1 MYRVAHSQ
9 SLVETS
15 ERVEPALKEYK
26 KDIAKYVM
34 MPANAKRRHP
44 IVEQRTR
51 DLIAYAETTPLNR
64 VEMGDTKIGIITS
77 STSYQYVKEVFG
89 DNASVLKLGLIN
101 PLPEKLIL
109 DFAQKVDKLFII
121 EELDDIIESHCKKLG
136 LDVTGKDVFPLEDEF
151 SQNLVAE
158 KMGIPVEE
166 SLTLDEN
173 IPVRPPVMCALS
185 S

>member
-1 MYRVAHSQ
+1 MKMCTRVAHSQ

-77 STSYQYVKEVFG
+77 STSYQFQVP
-89 DNASVLKLGLIN
+89 DTS
-101 PLPEKLIL
+101 
-109 DFAQKVDKLFII
+109 
-121 EELDDIIESHCKKLG
+121 
-136 LDVTGKDVFPLEDEF
+136 FPPVPG
-151 SQNLVAE
+151 QNLHKNLQTA
-158 KMGIPVEE
+158 PAD
-166 SLTLDEN
+166 L
-173 IPVRPPVMCALS
+173 
-185 S
+185 